1 MIFIFFLFQMS
12 VNTTTESEILTVTPN
27 INVPQC
33 SLSSPKQIQVV
44 AEERHSLVEDTH
56 IGPTL
61 LVYPRNALA
70 DGCGIED
77 FSCSYPYSV
86 TPEENGNMFI
96 FDHIPIDR
104 SSNYVLRGL
113 VSPSQHP
120 QMMPTGEISPVIDSG
135 NEMDIHGQGDQL
147 SIVSQKNG
155 IKETN
160 FEVI

>member
-12 VNTTTESEILTVTPN
+12 VNTTMESEILTVTPN
-27 INVPQC
+27 INVPHC

-56 IGPTL
+56 IDSTL
-61 LVYPRNALA
+61 LVYIRNALA

-77 FSCSYPYSV
+77 FNCSYPYSV
-86 TPEENGNMFI
+86 TPEENGTMFI

-113 VSPSQHP
+113 VSPSHHP